1 MAKFLN
7 TYLQIIN
14 QFTMKKLTLGF
25 FSILSISLLT
35 SCEAVNTIF
44 KAGMWWAF
52 ILIFG
57 GVALIIWLISKFM
70 GGNKK

>member
-1 MAKFLN
+1 
-7 TYLQIIN
+7 
-14 QFTMKKLTLGF
+14 MKKVFPIFLAIFAL
-25 FSILSISLLT
+25 SLLT

-57 GVALIIWLISKFM
+57 GVALVIWLVSKFM
-70 GGNKK
+70 GGNKN

>member
-1 MAKFLN
+1 MFNL
-7 TYLQIIN
+7 TIIFN
-14 QFTMKKLTLGF
+14 TMKKLSLGF
-25 FSILSISLLT
+25 LAIVSFSLLT

-57 GVALIIWLISKFM
+57 GIALAIWIISKFF
-70 GGNKK
+70 GGNKD

>member
-1 MAKFLN
+1 
-7 TYLQIIN
+7 
-14 QFTMKKLTLGF
+14 MKKFTLGF
-25 FSILSISLLT
+25 FAILCMSLLT

-57 GVALIIWLISKFM
+57 GVALVIWIISKFM

>member
-1 MAKFLN
+1 
-7 TYLQIIN
+7 
-14 QFTMKKLTLGF
+14 MKKFTLGF
-25 FSILSISLLT
+25 FAILGISLLT

-57 GVALIIWLISKFM
+57 GVALVIWLISKFM

>member
-1 MAKFLN
+1 
-7 TYLQIIN
+7 
-14 QFTMKKLTLGF
+14 MKKLTLGF

>member
-1 MAKFLN
+1 MAEFLN